1 METKLKRN
9 LAVQVIKDHNI
20 KTIEV
25 IYSGGGDDGCIDE
38 VNFTDHNEEAV
49 TYPFNK
55 EVESTFDDLLYDI
68 LNDNI
73 EWDWINNDGGCSTM
87 MIDCTTS
94 PWSVKIDHTQR
105 TTEDYYYDKIDFDIE
120 DNKHSF

>member
-20 KTIEV
+20 TTIEV

-55 EVESTFDDLLYDI
+55 EVESEFDDLLYDL
-68 LNDNI
+68 LNDNV
-73 EWDWINNDGGCSTM
+73 EWDWINNDGGYGEM
-87 MIDCTTS
+87 IIDCTLD
-94 PWSVKIDHTQR
+94 PWKIKINHTQR
-105 TTEDYYYDKIDFDIE
+105 ITEDHFYDDIDFNTE
-120 DNKHSF
+120 NKSIF

>member
-1 METKLKRN
+1 METKLKKN

-20 KTIEV
+20 TTIEV

-55 EVESTFDDLLYDI
+55 EVQSVFDDLLYDI
-68 LNDNI
+68 LSDNI
-73 EWDWINNDGGCSTM
+73 EWDWINNDGGYGEM
-87 MIDCTTS
+87 IIDCTLD
-94 PWSVKIDHTQR
+94 PWKIKINHTQR
-105 TTEDYYYDKIDFDIE
+105 ITEDHFYDDIDFNTE
-120 DNKHSF
+120 NKSIF